1 MKAVLNVVVLISGR
15 GSNLKAILDA
25 RDPLIAVRAVIS
37 NRADATGL
45 FHAQVANIPTA
56 VLEHAQFA
64 NREAF
69 DNALSEL
76 IDSFA
81 PDVVVLAGFMRILS
95 PAFVQHYAGRLINIH
110 PSLLPEFKGLN
121 THQRVLEAGCRYHGA
136 TVHYVTEELDSGA
149 ILAQAQLEVLA
160 EDTPDSLAA
169 RVLTLEHQLYP
180 MVLRR
185 LAEDKLNQ

>member
-25 RDPLIAVRAVIS
+25 RDPLIAIRAVIS
-37 NRADATGL
+37 NRADAAGL
-45 FHAQVANIPTA
+45 FYAQVADIPTA
-56 VLEHAQFA
+56 VLEHTQFA

-69 DNALSEL
+69 DSALSEL

-81 PDVVVLAGFMRILS
+81 PDVVVLAGFMRILT

-149 ILAQAQLEVLA
+149 ILAQAQLEVLP
-160 EDTPDSLAA
+160 EDTPESLAT

-180 MVLRR
+180 AVLRR
-185 LAEDKLNQ
+185 LAEAKLDK